1 MELQKNSAKGIKMD
15 YKALEQKIINSYV
28 EGVTITQA
36 EGLAGEFLEAQIKV
50 SEELKQLDL
59 NARLIKDSVKETR
72 AKVFLAEATKTDKK
86 PSDSMLQA
94 YVDSN
99 EKVLLDQT
107 TLADAEA
114 SRDELY
120 RMFSIFQNAH
130 LHFRAIAKGKFD

>member
-1 MELQKNSAKGIKMD
+1 MQKKHTKGVSMD
-15 YKALEQKIINSYV
+15 YKALEQKIINSYT
-28 EGVTITQA
+28 EGVTVSQA
-36 EGLAGEFLEAQIKV
+36 EALAGEFLEAQIKA
-50 SEELKQLDL
+50 SEELKKLDL
-59 NARLIKDSVKETR
+59 NSRLVKDSVKETR

-99 EKVLLDQT
+99 DKVLSDQS
-107 TLADAEA
+107 TLAVAE
-114 SRDELY
+114 SDRDEVY